1 MSSQPGFPIE
11 SRKAGERGRK
21 QNPPKLEG
29 SLKSFRLGSQVN
41 TCSLSPVLR
50 RVERYRDRRR
60 AGFTRALSFS
70 FAFLPQTDNL

>member
-21 QNPPKLEG
+21 QYPPKLEG
-29 SLKSFRLGSQVN
+29 SLKSFRLGSQAN

-60 AGFTRALSFS
+60 ARSSRVLSFS